1 MSEKNGAPHNRMCR
15 TTFIHRTLKA
25 AAMIVGAATAAR
37 LASLGSSRRLSH
49 AAVSEDSERR
59 DSMNYRRLGKTNIMV
74 SEISFGC
81 ALNYGCNLIGT
92 QLNDIV
98 QNLYAKA
105 LELGINVFDT
115 SINSDRQYLD
125 EESFRYFKP
134 VRDKV
139 YLATKVNDFDP
150 KATRASIEKSL
161 SRMKTDYIDI
171 VFLHNMWR
179 RGGWDKAVP
188 ALEEM
193 RKIIDEGKVR
203 FTGVSDHS
211 YINLMKV
218 GKYAHLVDVIL
229 LKYSIKKITRAEAV
243 ISEADSLDIGTIA
256 IKVFEGAYECWADKA
271 SKWQHDSNLQ
281 PYLSNNTTV
290 AQAAVRFVL
299 NNTKLSSALIGMRSE
314 AEILDN
320 ITASYQADTTLSGCS
335 DTTASR
341 IFRNIYKLINISYP
355 L

>member
-15 TTFIHRTLKA
+15 RTFIHRTLKA